1 MERWKKIPSNSP
13 DRWYMIS
20 DLGNIYM
27 EKVGYYDEAGRRRG
41 KSCKY
46 RKIHPEIKR
55 IDLKKTLNKKL
66 GSYEVRVM
74 LEGDTRDRSVALHWL
89 VAEAFV
95 ERPMSSEKQWVVF
108 KDGNRMNPAASNLK
122 WIDCKDRKDL
132 KTVGRW
138 TAVQSGIYAVSPA
151 SMLYSE
157 YQKFLDN
164 KAKTAEI
171 VLDFMKREGLQCGLV
186 KVGWENTIKKTGDKL
201 TTVKAP
207 YFCINDR
214 DPAVFEHDIKQ
225 LGDQV
230 RRGRRN
236 GFRMINRRSPTMK
249 RWLETLEE
257 KQFEIMD
264 EPSLEDFITLRDVDE
279 DKEPEW
285 LYSKAFRMENGNLYV
300 KIDSDVEFDVG
311 PELTP
316 VKGKEYLF

>member
-13 DRWYMIS
+13 NRWYMIS

-27 EKVGYYDEAGRRRG
+27 EKVLYYDEAGRRRG
-41 KSCKY
+41 KSCTN

-132 KTVGRW
+132 KTVGRY

-151 SMLYSE
+151 SMLYYE

-164 KAKTAEI
+164 KVKTAEI
-171 VLDFMKREGLQCGLV
+171 VLNFMKREGLQCGLV

-225 LGDQV
+225 LGNQV

-264 EPSLEDFITLRDVDE
+264 EPSLEDFITLHDADE

>member
-27 EKVGYYDEAGRRRG
+27 EKVLYYDEAGRTRG
-41 KSCKY
+41 KSCTN

-132 KTVGRW
+132 KTVGRY
-138 TAVQSGIYAVSPA
+138 TAVQSGIYEVSPA
-151 SMLYSE
+151 SMLYYE
-157 YQKFLDN
+157 YQKFLNN

-214 DPAVFEHDIKQ
+214 DPAVFEHDIEQ

-230 RRGRRN
+230 RKARKN
-236 GFRMINRRSPTMK
+236 GFRMINRTSPTMK

-264 EPSLEDFITLRDVDE
+264 EPSLEDFITLHDVDE

>member
-157 YQKFLDN
+157 YQKFLNN

-214 DPAVFEHDIKQ
+214 DPAVFEHDIEQ

-230 RRGRRN
+230 RKARRN
-236 GFRMINRRSPTMK
+236 GFRMINRTSPTMK

-264 EPSLEDFITLRDVDE
+264 EPSIEDVITLRDVDE